1 MYNYYR
7 FNIIMR
13 DVLRGDNSKQTNKQ
27 TKITDCMSA
36 LRVCAPFLVF
46 EYLGL
51 GTGLNSIK
59 YLIYYMKL
67 HSNHAITHICC
78 RFFYRIVINIFGSEI

>member
-1 MYNYYR
+1 MCLEVITQN
-7 FNIIMR
+7 
-13 DVLRGDNSKQTNKQ
+13 KQTNKQ
-27 TKITDCMSA
+27 KSLIAWA
-36 LRVCAPFLVF
+36 LRVCALFLVF

-78 RFFYRIVINIFGSEI
+78 RFFYGIVINIFGPEIQWLLCKNC

>member
-1 MYNYYR
+1 
-7 FNIIMR
+7 MR

-27 TKITDCMSA
+27 KSLIAWA
-36 LRVCAPFLVF
+36 LRVCALFLVF

-78 RFFYRIVINIFGSEI
+78 RFFYRILINIFGSEIQWLLCKNC